1 MGIAERKEREKQ
13 QRREEIV
20 LAAEKVFFSK
30 GFDLSTMDDIAE
42 EAELSKGTLYLYFKN
57 KEDLHMAVARRSIHL
72 LRTITLKAASGEG
85 NALEK
90 LGRMGRA
97 TIEFSR
103 KDPDRMKAIM
113 TLEEMEPETLSV
125 TTSDVQDLIYKESTV
140 GTVIQVVEQGVNEK
154 VIRSDLPVLLV
165 AHTLWMT
172 VLSVVRFV
180 TMKPA
185 LLEAL
190 ELSQD
195 QILESHF
202 VDIIDE
208 NYAFAR
214 VRNIITDKEI
224 IRCRWKA
231 ENPLYFL

>member
-13 QRREEIV
+13 LRREEIV

-42 EAELSKGTLYLYFKN
+42 EAELSKGTLYLYFKS
-57 KEDLHMAVARRSIHL
+57 KEDLHMAVARKSIRL
-72 LRTITLKAASGEG
+72 LRVVTLQATEG
-85 NALEK
+85 GGTALEK
-90 LGRMGRA
+90 LGRIGRA
-97 TIEFSR
+97 CIAFSR
-103 KDPDRMKAIM
+103 THPDRMQAII
-113 TLEEMEPETLSV
+113 TLEEMEPQTLNV
-125 TTSDVQDLIYKESTV
+125 TSSDVQDLVYKESTV
-140 GTVIQVVEQGVNEK
+140 ETVIQMVEQGVKEK
-154 VIRSDLPVLLV
+154 LIRADIPALLI

-180 TMKPA
+180 TMKTG

-202 VDIIDE
+202 EMIL
-208 NYAFAR
+208 NG
-214 VRNIITDKEI
+214 
-224 IRCRWKA
+224 IRS
-231 ENPLYFL
+231 

>member
-13 QRREEIV
+13 LRREEIV
-20 LAAEKVFFSK
+20 LAAEKIFFSK

-42 EAELSKGTLYLYFKN
+42 EAELSKGTLYLYFKS
-57 KEDLHMAVARRSIHL
+57 KEDLHMAVARNSIRI
-72 LRTITLKAASGEG
+72 LRAVTLKATEG
-85 NALEK
+85 AGTAVEK

-103 KDPDRMKAIM
+103 TNPDRMKSIM
-113 TLEEMEPETLSV
+113 ILEEMEPQSLSF
-125 TTSDVQDLIYKESTV
+125 TTSDVQELIYKESTV
-140 GTVIQVVEQGVNEK
+140 ETVIQVVEQGVKEK
-154 VIRSDLPVLLV
+154 LIRADIPALLV

-202 VDIIDE
+202 EMIFKYLV
-208 NYAFAR
+208 
-214 VRNIITDKEI
+214 
-224 IRCRWKA
+224 
-231 ENPLYFL
+231 L

>member
-13 QRREEIV
+13 LRRDEII

-30 GFDLSTMDDIAE
+30 GFDYTTMDHIAE
-42 EAELSKGTLYLYFKN
+42 EAELSKGTLYLYFKS
-57 KEDLHMAVARRSIHL
+57 KEDLHMAVARKSIRL
-72 LRTITLKAASGEG
+72 LREATLKAIEGEG
-85 NALEK
+85 NAIEK

-103 KDPDRMKAIM
+103 KDPDRMRAIM
-113 TLEEMEPETLSV
+113 TLEEMEPSDLSV

-140 GTVIQVVEQGVNEK
+140 GTVIQLVEQGVNEK
-154 VIRSDLPVLLV
+154 LIRADVPAMLI

-185 LLEAL
+185 LLEVL
-190 ELSQD
+190 ELTQD

-202 VDIIDE
+202 ALVL
-208 NYAFAR
+208 NG
-214 VRNIITDKEI
+214 
-224 IRCRWKA
+224 IRS
-231 ENPLYFL
+231 

>member
-13 QRREEIV
+13 QRREGII
-20 LAAEKVFFSK
+20 LAAEKVFFRK
-30 GFDLSTMDDIAE
+30 GLEIATMDDIAE
-42 EAELSKGTLYLYFKN
+42 IAELSKGTLYLYFKS
-57 KEDLHMAVARRSIHL
+57 KEDLHMAVARKSIRL
-72 LRTITLKAASGEG
+72 LRTITLKATEGEG

-103 KDPDRMKAIM
+103 TDPDRMRAIM
-113 TLEEMEPETLSV
+113 TLEELEPQTLSF

-140 GTVIQVVEQGVNEK
+140 ETVIQMVEQGVKEK
-154 VIRSDLPVLLV
+154 LIRADVPVMLI

-190 ELSQD
+190 ELTQD

-202 VDIIDE
+202 EMVLNGI
-208 NYAFAR
+208 
-214 VRNIITDKEI
+214 KS
-224 IRCRWKA
+224 
-231 ENPLYFL
+231 

>member
-13 QRREEIV
+13 QRREEII

-57 KEDLHMAVARRSIHL
+57 KEDLHMAVARKSIRL
-72 LRTITLKAASGEG
+72 LRAATLQATEG
-85 NALEK
+85 GGTALEK
-90 LGRMGRA
+90 LVRMGRA
-97 TIEFSR
+97 CIAFSR
-103 KDPDRMKAIM
+103 TDPDRMKAII
-113 TLEEMEPETLSV
+113 TLEEMEPQTLNVSS
-125 TTSDVQDLIYKESTV
+125 SDVQELVYKESTV
-140 GTVIQVVEQGVNEK
+140 ETVIQMVEQGVKENL
-154 VIRSDLPVLLV
+154 IRADIPTLLI

-180 TMKPA
+180 TMKTG

-202 VDIIDE
+202 ELVL
-208 NYAFAR
+208 NG
-214 VRNIITDKEI
+214 
-224 IRCRWKA
+224 IRS
-231 ENPLYFL
+231 